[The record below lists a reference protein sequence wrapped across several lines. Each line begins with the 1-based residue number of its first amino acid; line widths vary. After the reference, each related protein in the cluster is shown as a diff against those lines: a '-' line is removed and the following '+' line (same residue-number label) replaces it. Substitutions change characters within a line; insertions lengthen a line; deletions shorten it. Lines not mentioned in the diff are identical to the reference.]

1 MEEALLGLIEFSFIS
16 FLLARMEPDLGREEF
31 DVVAEMNLMTEKSE
45 RSPSCRPPNPPE
57 CNADSEKRLYGYS
70 LAPDTLQR
78 ASYIS
83 KMCYSLS
90 PHFFLCFFLISSIMV
105 FLLAVLLVANC
116 ASFVFTAS
124 ITNGPSTYA
133 SKTEAAVDALQKWYN
148 TTSGLWDT
156 TGWWNSANVLTMLA
170 DVVAVDPSME
180 KLAKGVFQNTF
191 TQAQEYNLQQLK
203 IITHSYVD
211 TFDKDHIPEGHKAPP
226 IINTRGFVNDYYDD
240 EAWWALAWLKVYD
253 HTHKPHYLMMAEDI
267 FADLLT
273 GWNATCGGK
282 SFRLSYAWHA

>member
-1 MEEALLGLIEFSFIS
+1 MEEAILGLIEFSFIS

-31 DVVAEMNLMTEKSE
+31 DVVTEMNLMTEKSE
-45 RSPSCRPPNPPE
+45 RSPSCRPPNLLE

-116 ASFVFTAS
+116 ASFAFTAS

-133 SKTEAAVDALQKWYN
+133 LKTEAAVDALQKWYN

-156 TGWWNSANVLTMLA
+156 TGWWNSANALTMLV

-180 KLAKGVFQNTF
+180 KLAKGVFKNTF

-211 TFDKDHIPEGHKAPP
+211 TFDKDHIPEGYKAPS

-253 HTHKPHYLMMAEDI
+253 HTHEPHYLMMAEDI